1 MKNSIMKKR
10 NILMIA
16 TLLLLTATG
25 VKAGEKKRTL
35 THEARKYTNVD
46 KVNTAE
52 EAQAQLL
59 PQAYTGKGVVLGV
72 IDSGIDYNHA
82 AFRNPTDGKLR
93 IVKVIDFSQKNKRVF
108 STEQEIMALTADK
121 NDSHGTMTS
130 SIAGGSDLGNG
141 LQGMAPEAD
150 LILCGMGDYIGGE
163 NVNECIKEI
172 FDYATSVGKPA
183 VINISLG
190 DDLGLHDGSDVT
202 AIATAIQTENGS
214 KPGRAI
220 IYATGNSASN
230 WQSITRK
237 FNSTSEEL
245 KTVLGSN
252 TFPLVE
258 EPTKPVTY
266 DAYYSA
272 YADDYQDFMIE
283 LKVVD
288 TTNGTFCDWAE
299 HVRDAKTGAVIP
311 VIDLKKT
318 AREIIKNL
326 DGKDAVYYNWG
337 LKNYKMDD
345 PKYRLALVV
354 KAGNAGQTVK
364 LMCDADE
371 NGEPCFDAPN
381 WNNYDFANAGY
392 TKGNGDFNF
401 GTDFCVD
408 AAISVGAYVTRTD
421 WTSYD
426 GSSQSYSESKLT
438 GKKQEIGEIADFSS
452 YGIDDNG
459 LAHPTVLAPGKGIIA
474 AANNYDYDDYFIS
487 GQPGVINKDK
497 DLTTLCPEVT
507 KFGRTN
513 WYALSEGTSL
523 ASPMVAG
530 IVAVWMQANPNLT
543 VNEIK
548 QIMKETSINDEWTT
562 NINKIPSHNKTQVGY
577 GKIDCLA
584 GLKKILNNTDID
596 VVTNDK
602 HRHATPATMYSIDA
616 PVYNMQGQQV
626 DKSYKGLVIYKG
638 HKYVNR

>member
-1 MKNSIMKKR
+1 
-10 NILMIA
+10 MIA
-16 TLLLLTATG
+16 TLLLLTTTG

-52 EAQAQLL
+52 GAQAQHL

-121 NDSHGTMTS
+121 TDSHGTMTS

-150 LILCGMGDYIGGE
+150 LILCGMGDNIGGE

-190 DDLGLHDGSDVT
+190 DNLGLHDGSDVT
-202 AIATAIQTENGS
+202 AIATAIQTENGL

-272 YADDYQDFMIE
+272 YADNYQDFMIE

-288 TTNGTFCDWAE
+288 TTNDTFCDWAE

-311 VIDLKKT
+311 VIDLKKK

-326 DGKDAVYYNWG
+326 DGKDAVYYNWE
-337 LKNYKMDD
+337 LKNYKMDA
-345 PKYRLALVV
+345 PNYRLALVV

-381 WNNYDFANAGY
+381 WNNYDFAKADY
-392 TKGNGDFNF
+392 TKGNGDFIF
-401 GTDFCVD
+401 CTDFCVD

-426 GSSQSYSESKLT
+426 GSSQSYSESRLT

-474 AANNYDYDDYFIS
+474 AANNYDYSDYFIQ

-497 DLTTLCPEVT
+497 DLTTLCPGVT

-530 IVAVWMQANPNLT
+530 IVALWMQANPNLT
-543 VNEIK
+543 VDEIK

-562 NINKIPSHNKTQVGY
+562 NINKIPSHNKTQAGY

-616 PVYNMQGQQV
+616 PVYNMLGQQV
-626 DKSYKGLVIYKG
+626 DKSHKGLVIYKG

>member
-1 MKNSIMKKR
+1 MKKR

-35 THEARKYTNVD
+35 THEARKYTNVE

-52 EAQAQLL
+52 EAQAQHL

-82 AFRNPTDGKLR
+82 AFRNPTDGKSR

-190 DDLGLHDGSDVT
+190 DNLGLHDGSDVT
-202 AIATAIQTENGS
+202 AIATAVQTENGS

-220 IYATGNSASN
+220 IFATGNSASN

-326 DGKDAVYYNWG
+326 DGKDAVYYNWR
-337 LKNYKMDD
+337 LNYKMDEL
-345 PKYRLALVV
+345 KYRLALVV

-381 WNNYDFANAGY
+381 WNNYDFAKAGY

-426 GSSQSYSESKLT
+426 GSSQSYSESRLT

-474 AANNYDYDDYFIS
+474 AANNYDYSDYFIQ

-497 DLTTLCPEVT
+497 DLTTLCPGVI

-530 IVAVWMQANPNLT
+530 IVALWMQANPNLT

-616 PVYNMQGQQV
+616 PVYNMLGQQV
-626 DKSYKGLVIYKG
+626 DKSHKGLVIYKG

>member
-1 MKNSIMKKR
+1 
-10 NILMIA
+10 
-16 TLLLLTATG
+16 
-25 VKAGEKKRTL
+25 
-35 THEARKYTNVD
+35 
-46 KVNTAE
+46 
-52 EAQAQLL
+52 
-59 PQAYTGKGVVLGV
+59 
-72 IDSGIDYNHA
+72 
-82 AFRNPTDGKLR
+82 
-93 IVKVIDFSQKNKRVF
+93 
-108 STEQEIMALTADK
+108 
-121 NDSHGTMTS
+121 
-130 SIAGGSDLGNG
+130 
-141 LQGMAPEAD
+141 
-150 LILCGMGDYIGGE
+150 
-163 NVNECIKEI
+163 
-172 FDYATSVGKPA
+172 
-183 VINISLG
+183 
-190 DDLGLHDGSDVT
+190 
-202 AIATAIQTENGS
+202 
-214 KPGRAI
+214 
-220 IYATGNSASN
+220 
-230 WQSITRK
+230 
-237 FNSTSEEL
+237 
-245 KTVLGSN
+245 
-252 TFPLVE
+252 
-258 EPTKPVTY
+258 
-266 DAYYSA
+266 
-272 YADDYQDFMIE
+272 
-283 LKVVD
+283 
-288 TTNGTFCDWAE
+288 
-299 HVRDAKTGAVIP
+299 VRDAKTGAVIP

-337 LKNYKMDD
+337 LNYKMDD
-345 PKYRLALVV
+345 PSYRLALVV

-364 LMCDADE
+364 LMCGADD

-381 WNNYDFANAGY
+381 WNNYDFVKAGY
-392 TKGNGDFNF
+392 TKGNGDFSF
-401 GTDFCVD
+401 GTDLCVD

-438 GKKQEIGEIADFSS
+438 DKKQEIGEIADFSS

-474 AANNYDYDDYFIS
+474 AANNYDYSDYFIQ

-497 DLTTLCPEVT
+497 DLTTLCPGVI

-530 IVAVWMQANPNLT
+530 IVALWMQANPNLT
-543 VNEIK
+543 VDEIK

-562 NINKIPSHNKTQVGY
+562 NINKIPSHNKTQAGY

-626 DKSYKGLVIYKG
+626 DKSHKGLVIYKG